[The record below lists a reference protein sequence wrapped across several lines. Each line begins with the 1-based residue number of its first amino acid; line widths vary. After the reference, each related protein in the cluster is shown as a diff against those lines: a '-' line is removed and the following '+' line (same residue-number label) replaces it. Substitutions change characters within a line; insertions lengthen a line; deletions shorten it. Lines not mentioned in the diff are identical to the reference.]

1 MATNEAVSSDLVY
14 LVNPPFGA
22 IERPSIGLGL
32 LQASARKGG
41 FACRTRHAN
50 LAFAERLGLDLYYFF
65 ANVPTH
71 LDLLGEWLFA
81 GALFPETDIDSE
93 DYLKRFIDGH
103 MESNFQ
109 ALKPGWDLM
118 DTLRR
123 TRTLATEFI
132 DGLASEIVS
141 ARPRIVGC
149 TSSFQQNC
157 AALALLKRLR
167 QLDASI
173 LTLMGG
179 ANCRGVM
186 GYGLRRAFPWVDFVV
201 SGEAELI
208 FPDLLR
214 ALLQHGRAVNE
225 QMLPGCIIGA
235 TRAAAPHHLQESAVV
250 KDLDATPVPE
260 YGDYFDQLS
269 QSPLAQKI
277 TPGLLLETSR
287 GCWRGKQRCTF
298 CGLNGDALKYRRK
311 SADRIVWEIQSACNR
326 YQTRKV
332 MYVDSTLEAR
342 LAEEVFPRLADHNEP
357 FSLFF
362 ATRIMDKRQ
371 IELMVQGG
379 VRWFQVGIESFHT
392 RLLELMGKGSTVLEN
407 IQILRWAYELGIR
420 ASYVLLYGF
429 PGEQDEWYGEMSQL
443 IPLLS
448 HLEPPRM
455 LYPLRYDRFS
465 AYHEEPQRFGLR
477 LVPRRAYAS
486 VYPLAPDRIADIAY
500 YFEDQNGS
508 QLQLTGRPGFQAL
521 QAQWQ
526 QWYLAFYTSEPGR
539 ESTFLYVL
547 PSPGSRQKMLYD
559 TRLGAVET
567 SALLSDLETLILA
580 CCDDI
585 CTLPQIEACCAQR
598 GYDRGPQVSN
608 ALESLLRRKVLLRL
622 KGSYLSLVV
631 KLPRQVYPQFRDFPG
646 GYYSPEK
653 EPLPSSQK

>member
-1 MATNEAVSSDLVY
+1 MARREAPSSGLVY
-14 LVNPPFGA
+14 LINPPFGA
-22 IERPSIGLGL
+22 IERPNIGLGL
-32 LQASARKGG
+32 LQASARESG
-41 FACRTRHAN
+41 FSCRTYHAN
-50 LAFAERLGLDLYYFF
+50 LAFAERLGLDLYYFI
-65 ANVPTH
+65 ANTPIY
-71 LDLLGEWLFA
+71 LDLLGEWLFS
-81 GALFPETDIDSE
+81 GALFPETDATSE
-93 DYLKRFIDGH
+93 DYLQRFINGDL
-103 MESNFQ
+103 ESNLQ
-109 ALKPGWDLM
+109 ALKPGYDLLE
-118 DTLRR
+118 TLRQSR
-123 TRTLATEFI
+123 KLATEFI

-141 ARPRIVGC
+141 AGPRIVGC

-157 AALALLKRLR
+157 AALALLKRVR
-167 QLDASI
+167 QLDEAV
-173 LTLMGG
+173 LTLLGGSNCQGSMGH
-179 ANCRGVM
+179 
-186 GYGLRRAFPWVDFVV
+186 GLRRAFPWVDFVV
-201 SGEAELI
+201 SGEAEMI

-214 ALLQHGRAVNE
+214 ALLQHGRAVDE
-225 QMLPGCIIGA
+225 ELLPQCVIGG
-235 TRAAAPHHLQESAVV
+235 TRALAPEHFPERAVV
-250 KDLDATPVPE
+250 WNLDATPLPE
-260 YGDYFDQLS
+260 YGDYFEQLS
-269 QSPLAQKI
+269 RSPLAKEI

-311 SADRIVWEIQSACNR
+311 TADRIVWEIESACNR
-326 YQTRKV
+326 YQIRKV

-342 LAEEVFPRLADHNEP
+342 LAEEVFPRLADQNEP

-371 IELMVQGG
+371 IELMAQGG

-392 RLLELMGKGSTVLEN
+392 RLLELMGKGSTVLQN

-429 PGEQDEWYGEMSQL
+429 PGEQDEWYVEMSQL

-580 CCDDI
+580 CCDDM

-608 ALESLLRRKVLLRL
+608 ALESLLRRKVLLHL
-622 KGSYLSLVV
+622 EGSYLSLVV

-646 GYYSPEK
+646 GYYSPEG
-653 EPLPSSQK
+653 EPLSSSQK